1 MTAPIAYL
9 NGRFIPFAELTLP
22 VWDAGFVFG
31 ATVTDL
37 VRTFRGKPFRLD
49 DHIARFRQSCR
60 LCRITL
66 AVSDDELRRGALKLV
81 EHNTALLPANTELAI
96 VMFATPGPIG
106 YYAGK
111 PGNPVDDPP
120 TLGLHTFPLPFHRYR
135 TLFTA
140 GAALV
145 VPPTRRLSAASVDPR
160 AKVRSRMHWWI
171 AEQEA
176 KAIDPAAAALL
187 LDATGRVTET
197 AAANFLIVRDGT
209 VVSPPRDSILGGISL
224 RVVEELCGELHVP
237 FAERPLT
244 LPECQTADEALL
256 TSTSFCAAGVRQ
268 LDGVTLPWPG
278 PIWRR
283 LLAAWSARVG
293 LDIEGQILGRSV

>member
-37 VRTFRGKPFRLD
+37 VRTFRGKPFRFD

-60 LCRITL
+60 LCRISL
-66 AVSDDELRRGALKLV
+66 AVADDELRKGALKLV

-96 VMFATPGPIG
+96 VLFATPGPIG
-106 YYAGK
+106 YYAGRAGS
-111 PGNPVDDPP
+111 PGDAPP
-120 TLGLHTFPLPFHRYR
+120 TLGLHTFPLPYERYR
-135 TLFTA
+135 TLFTE
-140 GAALV
+140 GATLV
-145 VPPTRRLSAASVDPR
+145 VPPTRHVPATSVDPG
-160 AKVRSRMHWWI
+160 AKTRSRMHWWI
-171 AEQEA
+171 AEHEA
-176 KAIDPAAAALL
+176 KAIDPAASALL
-187 LDATGRVTET
+187 LDLTGHVSET

-224 RVVEELCGELHVP
+224 RVVEELCGELNVP
-237 FAERPLT
+237 FTERSLT
-244 LPECQTADEALL
+244 LAECQSADEALL
-256 TSTSFCAAGVRQ
+256 ASTGFCVAGVRR

-278 PIWRR
+278 SIWRR

-293 LDIEGQILGRSV
+293 VDIEGQILGRSV